1 MPRVVDRSTG
11 TGAEGQAGWRVR
23 FGCALN
29 DNLSRPH
36 QKMWI
41 SALSTGSRESSMSET
56 VIELPSVSVL
66 AWSTLSGELIRCVPE
81 ANPHQ
86 LPRICEAAL
95 LKGKAVS
102 FKRFGF
108 VGRCDFEIECS

>member
-1 MPRVVDRSTG
+1 MRPASQTVRP
-11 TGAEGQAGWRVR
+11 GQAPKVTRVGGLGR
-23 FGCALN
+23 CVLN

-41 SALSTGSRESSMSET
+41 SALSTESRESSMSES
-56 VIELPSVSVL
+56 VIELPSVSVR

-81 ANPHQ
+81 ANPHK

>member
-1 MPRVVDRSTG
+1 MCPAWYTVRPGQAPKVTRVGGLGWVRAERQSEPTAPADVDICPVDR
-11 TGAEGQAGWRVR
+11 EP
-23 FGCALN
+23 C
-29 DNLSRPH
+29 P
-36 QKMWI
+36 
-41 SALSTGSRESSMSET
+41 SET
-56 VIELPSVSVL
+56 VIEVPFVSVR
-66 AWSTLSGELIRCVPE
+66 AWSTLSGELIRCAPE
-81 ANPHQ
+81 ANPHN